1 MSANLPS
8 PSISA
13 LSEAEALLRE
23 GLRRI
28 TNAQTDLPNAQ
39 DPISEALRLSEE
51 QALTTIAA
59 VERGQDALRSILQT
73 DRQFIDKPLGVI
85 EESFA
90 EILASQQAQDL
101 AGQRLKKA
109 LTLLQAVETRIAAV
123 LHELSMLSDLDTSGT
138 PSESGG
144 SAAPRVPTLDQSDV
158 DSLLAELGI

>member
-1 MSANLPS
+1 MSASLPS
-8 PSISA
+8 QSIST

-28 TNAQTDLPNAQ
+28 ANAQTDLPSAQ

-59 VERGQDALRSILQT
+59 VERGQDALRSILQA
-73 DRQFIDKPLGVI
+73 DRQFIDKPLSVI
-85 EESFA
+85 EGSFA

-123 LHELSMLSDLDTSGT
+123 LHELPILDASGT
-138 PSESGG
+138 PGG
-144 SAAPRVPTLDQSDV
+144 SEVGAAPRVPTLDQSEV